1 MRIAAYVHPIV
12 HSLGPEFNHSW
23 LEILAQILQ
32 VLRGEPDNEC
42 MLITGAWH
50 YRWARENG
58 RTDILEGL
66 RIAALDE
73 VSLYRKLS
81 AAGPLPT
88 CLDRLAYDRQKDHP
102 ALQIL
107 SKEVAVNAKGFQP
120 DIVISFAIQI
130 DFLKMLWPKAVM
142 FHVETGPYTRNPYPF
157 SLFFDHIGM
166 YKRSAIAQHG
176 MQLRSTSISKDGR
189 LLISKFRS
197 HYSGTLAAID
207 PFRSHNFRERFSRL
221 CLLPLQVCSY
231 YSFDEQ
237 SSYRTQFEYLVDVLS
252 AAPADVGVIVTEYVE
267 FGPIIKNWG
276 PDDNLNYLHERF
288 SNLIFMEEL
297 RSFKSPSQ
305 FIVPRVDGVW
315 SVSSN
320 VGYQAL
326 LFERLLGSPTTT
338 HFANIAHTNSLND
351 FFERIGK
358 QRSTDNDQILAWQ
371 LMHYLVPEF
380 LLKNGKWLNEYFERR
395 LCAITRS
402 DDPVDAFVA
411 IADIDELQEAWIGRA
426 PAPKAFPYVQPACP
440 AIMKTNSHTGDA
452 DALNGQA
459 RAAVEGVNVMWDKA
473 KAAIDE
479 AQTMKETAR
488 FAIEQAHTALAV
500 VQAQNIAILSSTS
513 WRLTGPLRVIA
524 IGLRLLVSLIS
535 KLTAKPTSFVARASI
550 TANPRIR

>member
-32 VLRGEPDNEC
+32 VLRHEAGNEC

-66 RIAALDE
+66 RVAALDE

-88 CLDRLAYDRQKDHP
+88 CLDRLAYARQKDHP

-107 SKEVAVNAKGFQP
+107 SDEVAGNTNGFRP

-130 DFLKMLWPKAVM
+130 DFLKMLWPTAVM
-142 FHVETGPYTRNPYPF
+142 LHVETGPYTRNPYPF

-176 MQLRSTSISKDGR
+176 MQLRSHPISKDGR

-197 HYSGTLAAID
+197 HYASALAAID

-221 CLLPLQVCSY
+221 CLLPLQVCNY

-267 FGPIIKNWG
+267 FGPIIKKWG
-276 PDDNLNYLHERF
+276 PDDNWNYLHERF

-305 FIVPRVDGVW
+305 FLVPRVDGVW

-351 FFERIGK
+351 FFEKIGEC
-358 QRSTDNDQILAWQ
+358 RYIDNDQILAWQ

-380 LLKNGKWLNEYFERR
+380 LLKNGKWLNKYLERR
-395 LCAITRS
+395 LCAIS
-402 DDPVDAFVA
+402 KIDDQVDAFVA
-411 IADIDELQEAWIGRA
+411 IADIDELEEAWIGHA
-426 PAPKAFPYVQPACP
+426 PAPEAFPYIQPAYP
-440 AIMKTNSHTGDA
+440 AVMKADPPSEDA
-452 DALNGQA
+452 NALGELA
-459 RAAVEGVNVMWDKA
+459 RDAVEEVNVMWDKA
-473 KAAIDE
+473 RAAIDE
-479 AQTMKETAR
+479 AQTMKETAQ
-488 FAIEQAHTALAV
+488 FAIEQAYAALAAV
-500 VQAQNIAILSSTS
+500 HAQNMAILSSTS

-524 IGLRLLVSLIS
+524 IGLRLLFSLIS
-535 KLTAKPTSFVARASI
+535 KFAAKPTSFEAQASI
-550 TANPRIR
+550 TANPRIQ